1 MDKGHGVAL
10 EEHPFCT
17 AASVSKKAEPV
28 TWGQE
33 LGKLEGF
40 LSLETCELSGH
51 VKSLLKI
58 LPCCL
63 CL

>member
-10 EEHPFCT
+10 EERPFCT

-40 LSLETCELSGH
+40 LSLET
-51 VKSLLKI
+51 
-58 LPCCL
+58 
-63 CL
+63 